1 MPYFRILKSL
11 IFDEDHTLTEN
22 EISCLVAVTK
32 EVFDKIGT
40 ESVAIG
46 FWRNPAS
53 QAALKGELLKI
64 IIAQEHGLHNI
75 PGFFDKRNEI
85 VSRIMEKARPH

>member
-1 MPYFRILKSL
+1 M
-11 IFDEDHTLTEN
+11 
-22 EISCLVAVTK
+22 AVTK
-32 EVFDKIGT
+32 EVFDKIEL

-64 IIAQEHGLHNI
+64 IIAQEHGLHSI